1 MARGQRSG
9 ERLRRR
15 LDRWGAWQSEHLDSF
30 TGLVTRRLDALN
42 RALAKRAVPRSRRE
56 HVEALMNERRQRGP
70 SLEVIEGGDGRDSG
84 ES

>member
-1 MARGQRSG
+1 MPRKQNAGDH
-9 ERLRRR
+9 LRRR
-15 LDRWGAWQSEHLDSF
+15 LDRWGVWQSEQLDSL

-42 RALAKRAVPRSRRE
+42 RVLARRAVPRSRRE

-84 ES
+84 DS

>member
-15 LDRWGAWQSEHLDSF
+15 LDRWGAWQSEYLESL

-42 RALAKRAVPRSRRE
+42 RTLAKRAVPRSRRK
-56 HVEALMNERRQRGP
+56 HVEALLNERRQRGP
-70 SLEVIEGGDGRDSG
+70 SLEVIEGGDGRESGDS
-84 ES
+84 